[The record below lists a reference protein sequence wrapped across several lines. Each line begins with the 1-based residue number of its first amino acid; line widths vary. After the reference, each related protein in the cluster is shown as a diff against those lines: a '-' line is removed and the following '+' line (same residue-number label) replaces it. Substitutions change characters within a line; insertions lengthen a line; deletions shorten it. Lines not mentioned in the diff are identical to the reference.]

1 MKTVSVE
8 WKKLGCGG
16 GLCPWD
22 LLPGLYCQKSNRF
35 HMNSIWTD
43 QKTALQFDDN

>member
-16 GLCPWD
+16 GALS
-22 LLPGLYCQKSNRF
+22 LGSLARVVLPK
-35 HMNSIWTD
+35 I
-43 QKTALQFDDN
+43 